1 MAIDTSP
8 FSIIVM
14 LEGTGR
20 TVIATAAARTQ
31 IRSIWTVHHSILLA
45 IHLHQL
51 DDMAAQVFGWKWDF
65 VLRHRCAEE
74 HDHGIFGSRCLDF
87 ALLTQRAG
95 ILTEPGLAR
104 KVADK
109 VRYILRRH
117 GT

>member
-1 MAIDTSP
+1 MA
-8 FSIIVM
+8 
-14 LEGTGR
+14 LERAGR
-20 TVIATAAARTQ
+20 TVVAAAAARTQ
-31 IRSIWTVHHSILLA
+31 IRAIWTVRHSIFLA

-51 DDMAAQVFGWKWDF
+51 DDMAAQVFGGKWGL

-74 HDHGIFGSRCLDF
+74 HDHGIAGSRRLDF
-87 ALLTQRAG
+87 ALLTHRAG

-109 VRYILRRH
+109 VRYTLHRH

>member
-1 MAIDTSP
+1 M
-8 FSIIVM
+8 V
-14 LEGTGR
+14 LERARR
-20 TVIATAAARTQ
+20 TVIAAAAARTK
-31 IRSIWTVHHSILLA
+31 IRAIWTVHHSIFLA

-51 DDMAAQVFGWKWDF
+51 QDMAAQVFGGKWGL

-74 HDHGIFGSRCLDF
+74 RDHGISGSRRLDF